1 MTNAD
6 PAVSKLSLF
15 RRSLT
20 RRDRRSLSGM
30 LGFIVLLHAVG
41 LAVLFG
47 LVAPKHFHL
56 GGDHP
61 VFTVGV
67 GILAYSFGLRH
78 AFDADHIAAVDN
90 TTRKLL
96 ADNARTGADRKPLS
110 VGFWFSLG
118 HSTIVF
124 TLSFLLSVGVKALAG
139 QVENDNSGLH
149 SVTGVIGASVSGV
162 FLWILGVLNFVV
174 LLGILRVFRDM
185 RSGVYDEQALEE
197 QLNKRGFMNR
207 ILGGLTRSVRKA
219 WHIYPVG
226 VLFGLGFDTAT
237 EVGLLVLA
245 GGAAAFNLPFY
256 SILVLPILF
265 AAGMCL
271 MDTVD
276 GVFMNAAYGWAFA
289 KPVRKV
295 FYNITITSISV
306 AVALIIGTIELIGV
320 LADQAH
326 ITTGPIAAIG
336 SIPLDYAGYGIV
348 GLFVVAWL
356 LALAVWRFG
365 RIEDRWSARLAPAE
379 TAAAP
384 AGAKP
389 PTGTIADATVATE
402 GPAVAADAGAGPA

>member
-1 MTNAD
+1 MTNTEVVGVDA
-6 PAVSKLSLF
+6 SGLSRF

-20 RRDRRSLSGM
+20 RRDWRSLAGM
-30 LGFIVLLHAVG
+30 AAFIVLLHVIG
-41 LAVLFG
+41 FGVLFG
-47 LVAPKHFHL
+47 LVVPQQFPL
-56 GGDHP
+56 GGDYP

-67 GILAYSFGLRH
+67 GLLAYTLGLRH

-90 TTRKLL
+90 TTRKLMQ
-96 ADNARTGADRKPLS
+96 DNTVNGTDRKPLS

-124 TLSFLLSVGVKALAG
+124 ALAFLLSVGVKALAG
-139 QVENDNSGLH
+139 QVENDGSELH
-149 SVTGVIGASVSGV
+149 SVTGVIGASVSGL
-162 FLWILGVLNFVV
+162 FLWILGILNLVV
-174 LLGILRVFRDM
+174 LIGVVKVFREM
-185 RSGVYDEQALEE
+185 RHGRYDEQQLED

-207 ILGGLTRSVRKA
+207 FLGGLTKSVRKP
-219 WHIYPVG
+219 WNIYPIG

-271 MDTVD
+271 MDTAD

-320 LADQAH
+320 LADQAN
-326 ITTGPIAAIG
+326 ITSGPLAAIAA
-336 SIPLDYAGYGIV
+336 IPLDYAGYAIV
-348 GLFVVAWL
+348 ILFFLAWL
-356 LALAVWRFG
+356 IAIAVWRFG
-365 RIEDRWSARLAPAE
+365 RVEERWSANLAPAR
-379 TAAAP
+379 
-384 AGAKP
+384 
-389 PTGTIADATVATE
+389 GTD
-402 GPAVAADAGAGPA
+402 

>member
-1 MTNAD
+1 VTTAAIETASSVD
-6 PAVSKLSLF
+6 ASTFTKF
-15 RRSLT
+15 RRSLNSQ
-20 RRDRRSLSGM
+20 DWRSLSGM
-30 LGFIVLLHAVG
+30 LGFIILLHVVG
-41 LAVLFG
+41 FLILFG
-47 LVAPKHFHL
+47 LVVPKHYHL
-56 GGDHP
+56 GGQHP
-61 VFTVGV
+61 VFNVGV
-67 GILAYSFGLRH
+67 GVLAYTFGLRH

-96 ADNARTGADRKPLS
+96 ADNAENGSTRKPLS

-124 TLSFLLSVGVKALAG
+124 TLAFLLSAGVKALAG
-139 QVENDNSGLH
+139 QVESSNSGLH
-149 SVTGVIGASVSGV
+149 SATGIIGASVSGV
-162 FLWILGVLNFVV
+162 FLWILGILNFFV
-174 LLGILRVFRDM
+174 LLGIMKVFREM
-185 RSGVYDEQALEE
+185 RAGSYNEDELET

-207 ILGGLTRSVRKA
+207 FLGGLTKSVRKP
-219 WHIYPVG
+219 WHIYPIG

-295 FYNITITSISV
+295 FYNITITAISI

-320 LADQAH
+320 VADEAN
-326 ITTGPIAAIG
+326 ITSGPISAIAG
-336 SIPLDYAGYGIV
+336 IPLDYAGYGIV
-348 GLFVVAWL
+348 GLFFISWL
-356 LALAVWRFG
+356 IALSVWRLG
-365 RIEDRWSARLAPAE
+365 RIEEKWSVHLAQAPAR
-379 TAAAP
+379 AQ
-384 AGAKP
+384 
-389 PTGTIADATVATE
+389 
-402 GPAVAADAGAGPA
+402 

>member
-1 MTNAD
+1 MSESRLTG
-6 PAVSKLSLF
+6 F

-20 RRDRRSLSGM
+20 RQDWRSLAGM
-30 LGFIVLLHAVG
+30 AGFIVLLHVIG
-41 LAVLFG
+41 FGVLFG
-47 LVAPKHFHL
+47 LVVPKHFHL

-67 GILAYSFGLRH
+67 GILAYTFGLRH

-90 TTRKLL
+90 TTRKLIQ
-96 ADNARTGADRKPLS
+96 DTTTDGTGRKPLS

-124 TLSFLLSVGVKALAG
+124 CLAFLLSIGVKTLAG
-139 QVENDNSGLH
+139 QVEDDGSELH
-149 SVTGVIGASVSGV
+149 SITGAVGTSVSGL
-162 FLWILGVLNFVV
+162 FLWILGIVNLVILIGVV
-174 LLGILRVFRDM
+174 KVFRGM
-185 RSGVYDEQALEE
+185 RHGRYDEQQLED

-207 ILGGLTRSVRKA
+207 FLGGLTKSVRKP
-219 WHIYPVG
+219 WHIYPIG

-271 MDTVD
+271 MDTID

-320 LADQAH
+320 LAEQAK
-326 ITTGPIAAIG
+326 ITSGVLAAIAD
-336 SIPLDYAGYGIV
+336 IPLDYAGYGIV
-348 GLFVVAWL
+348 VLFFLAWL
-356 LALAVWRFG
+356 IAIAVWRFG
-365 RIEDRWSARLAPAE
+365 RVEERWSADLAPAR
-379 TAAAP
+379 
-384 AGAKP
+384 
-389 PTGTIADATVATE
+389 GTD
-402 GPAVAADAGAGPA
+402 

>member
-1 MTNAD
+1 MVDTR
-6 PAVSKLSLF
+6 LSRF
-15 RRSLT
+15 RRTLT
-20 RRDRRSLSGM
+20 PGDRRSLAGM
-30 LGFIVLLHAVG
+30 AGFIVLLHVAG
-41 LAVLFG
+41 FAVLIG

-67 GILAYSFGLRH
+67 GVLAYTFGMRH

-90 TTRKLL
+90 TTRKLMQE
-96 ADNARTGADRKPLS
+96 NERKPLS

-124 TLSFLLSVGVKALAG
+124 ALAFLLSIGVKALAG
-139 QVENDNSGLH
+139 QVSSQGSELH
-149 SVTGVIGASVSGV
+149 SVTGVIGASVSGA
-162 FLWILGVLNFVV
+162 FLWILGILNLVV
-174 LLGILRVFRDM
+174 LLGIIRVFRAM
-185 RSGVYDEQALEE
+185 RCGHFDEQELED

-207 ILGGLTRSVRKA
+207 ILGGLTRSVRKP
-219 WHIYPVG
+219 WHIYPIG

-271 MDTVD
+271 LDTVD

-289 KPVRKV
+289 QPVRKV

-306 AVALIIGTIELIGV
+306 AVALIIGTVELIGV
-320 LADQAH
+320 LDDQAH
-326 ITTGPIAAIG
+326 ITTGPLAAIG

-348 GLFVVAWL
+348 ALFVVSWL
-356 LALAVWRFG
+356 IALAVWRFG
-365 RIEDRWSARLAPAE
+365 RIEQRWSTGP
-379 TAAAP
+379 TP
-384 AGAKP
+384 GGA
-389 PTGTIADATVATE
+389 DH
-402 GPAVAADAGAGPA
+402 

>member
-1 MTNAD
+1 MTN
-6 PAVSKLSLF
+6 PELAVDASRLSRF

-20 RRDRRSLSGM
+20 PRDWRSLGGM
-30 LGFIVLLHAVG
+30 LGFIILLHVIG
-41 LAVLFG
+41 FAVLFG
-47 LVAPKHFHL
+47 LVVPKHLHL

-61 VFTVGV
+61 VFSVGV
-67 GILAYSFGLRH
+67 GVLAYTFGLRH

-96 ADNARTGADRKPLS
+96 SDAGTDGESPKPLS

-124 TLSFLLSVGVKALAG
+124 LLTFLLAAGVKALAG
-139 QVENDNSGLH
+139 QVENDDSGLH

-162 FLWILGVLNFVV
+162 FLWILGILNLVV
-174 LLGILRVFRDM
+174 LLGIIKVFRAM
-185 RSGVYDEQALEE
+185 RRGVYDEEQLEE

-207 ILGGLTRSVRKA
+207 FLGGLTRSVRKA
-219 WHIYPVG
+219 WHIYPIG

-256 SILVLPILF
+256 SILILPILF

-271 MDTVD
+271 ADTAD

-289 KPVRKV
+289 RPVRKV

-306 AVALIIGTIELIGV
+306 AVALVIGTIELIGV

-326 ITTGPIAAIG
+326 ITSGPISAIAD
-336 SIPLDYAGYGIV
+336 IPLDYAGYGIV
-348 GLFVVAWL
+348 GLFVVSWIFAI
-356 LALAVWRFG
+356 AVWRFG
-365 RIEDRWSARLAPAE
+365 RIEQRWSANLATAQPAE
-379 TAAAP
+379 PELTVGG
-384 AGAKP
+384 GA
-389 PTGTIADATVATE
+389 
-402 GPAVAADAGAGPA
+402 